1 MSGLSHRGDVEFLE
15 ECSPTL
21 VERNAAEFRRLRD
34 LLVQVEE
41 PARRAETRTQWQS
54 DGSHTYTAR
63 LAEARLLVTQMAEG
77 YDKAAGA
84 LHAYALA
91 LGTATSHYGNGKRSE
106 RALAALIG
114 TKGTAITRTAQEAE
128 PMRQWEDMRAT
139 TGFLDGLAELTMD
152 VDDIR
157 EEADRLH
164 DEAGGSFGL
173 AKAAEQEARSTCV
186 HALKQAYEL
195 LPEFVVKGGGGRP
208 DLYAA
213 MADIRREAAEAR
225 TSPLTHL
232 PGGGPKRE
240 MTGPVGPDTLISPRL
255 HDIRMRVAALP
266 DAADTYWIPN
276 VTDGMRADWISQNK
290 TVLRAAA
297 EHAGVPE
304 DLLAGV
310 AWQEVG
316 GWQPGFADD
325 LVGAAR
331 EQAEAPWGLGP
342 VASHNLP
349 DRLGGRSDETS
360 YGPIAIQL
368 RRGAEVLGYDPEH
381 LTDQQRGL
389 VEQALQDPKENA
401 FIAGA
406 YLAQIK
412 AETSFADVPADRLT
426 EAQKREIS
434 ARYNGGPYWD
444 LGKAQGYGDRF
455 VDDLGRAKE
464 AMR

>member
-1 MSGLSHRGDVEFLE
+1 MSGLSHRGEVEFLE

-34 LLVQVEE
+34 LLVQAEE

-54 DGSHTYTAR
+54 DGSHTYTSR
-63 LAEARLLVTQMAEG
+63 LAEARRLVTHMAEG
-77 YDKAAGA
+77 YDKAASA

-91 LGTATSHYGNGKRSE
+91 LGTAKSHYGDGKRSE

-157 EEADRLH
+157 DRADRLH
-164 DEAGGSFGL
+164 DAAGGSFQL
-173 AKAAEQEARSTCV
+173 AKTAEQEARSTCV

-195 LPEFVVKGGGGRP
+195 LPEFVVKGGGSRP

-225 TSPLTHL
+225 TNPLAHL
-232 PGGGPKRE
+232 PGGGAKRE
-240 MTGPVGPDTLISPRL
+240 MTGPVGPDTLISPQLR
-255 HDIRMRVAALP
+255 DIRMRVAGLP
-266 DAADTYWIPN
+266 EAADTYWVPN

-290 TVLRAAA
+290 AVLRAAA
-297 EHAGVPE
+297 AHAGVPE

-331 EQAEAPWGLGP
+331 EQAEAPWGLSP

-349 DRLGGRSDETS
+349 DRLGGKSDETS

-381 LTDQQRGL
+381 LTEKQRGL

-412 AETSFADVPADRLT
+412 AETSFADVPAEELT
-426 EAQKREIS
+426 EAQKREIA

-444 LGKAQGYGDRF
+444 LSKAQGYGDRF